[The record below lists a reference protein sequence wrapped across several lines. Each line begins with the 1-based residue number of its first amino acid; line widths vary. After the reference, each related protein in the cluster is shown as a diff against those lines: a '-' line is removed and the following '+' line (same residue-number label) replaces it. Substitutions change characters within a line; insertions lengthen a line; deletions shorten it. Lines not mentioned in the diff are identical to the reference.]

1 VTRMTDRRRR
11 QFLHT
16 SGLGLAA
23 LGAPALIAG
32 CAGIGQ
38 AQPKARVAVVGG
50 GWGGMGAARA
60 LLHEDAGIAVTLVES
75 NSRFMSCPMS
85 THYIAG
91 YHPETDYQFGY
102 EALDRL
108 GIKRVT
114 ATVADIDRAKK
125 ALVLNDGRRIE
136 YDFLVLS
143 PGIEY
148 MEDSVAG
155 FAQAREL
162 APAGFRAFEQSAVR
176 RQFDKFLAE
185 GGEFVVT
192 VPAQPYRCPPAPHE
206 RAFLL
211 AELVQQR
218 KVKGKIVVLDA
229 NPAPMPPAIRPAIM
243 QAYNERYR
251 NVIEY
256 VPQAALQGI
265 DAGSRTIRTSVG
277 DFRFSAANVVLP
289 MRAPELVRKAG
300 LGERWASV
308 KLPSFQATADENIYV
323 IGDSVGAPLPK
334 SGHLAFES
342 GARVAT
348 HIAARVRSAA
358 PPAPTGPVDL
368 PSAICWGWVSRT
380 EAFAINV
387 GATLAPGAAPQLAF
401 KVDPS
406 GNPAAAKGAN
416 DWAHTLWKAM
426 LG

>member
-1 VTRMTDRRRR
+1 MTCLTSRRRR
-11 QFLHT
+11 QFMQT

-23 LGAPALIAG
+23 LTAPALIAG
-32 CAGIGQ
+32 CAGVGA

-50 GWGGMGAARA
+50 GWGGTSAARA
-60 LLHEDAGIAVTLVES
+60 LVGENAGIAVTLVES
-75 NSRFMSCPMS
+75 NASFMSCPMS

-91 YHPETDYQFGY
+91 YHPASDYQFGY

-114 ATVADIDRAKK
+114 GTVADIDRAGK
-125 ALVLNDGRRIE
+125 ALVLSDGRRID

-148 MEDSVAG
+148 MEETVAG
-155 FAQAREL
+155 FAEAREL
-162 APAGFRAFEQSAVR
+162 APAGFRAFEQSAVK
-176 RQFDKFLAE
+176 RQFDRFLAA

-218 KVKGKIVVLDA
+218 KVKGKIIVLDA

-251 NVIEY
+251 SVIEY
-256 VPQAALQGI
+256 VPQATLQGI
-265 DAGSRTIRTSVG
+265 DAGSRTLRTSVG
-277 DFRFSAANVVLP
+277 DFNFSAANVVLP
-289 MRAPELVRKAG
+289 MRAPVLVRKAG
-300 LGERWASV
+300 LGERWANV
-308 KLPSFQATADENIYV
+308 KLPTFQAAADENIYV

-334 SGHLAFES
+334 SGHLAFEA
-342 GARVAT
+342 GVRVAA
-348 HIAARVRSAA
+348 HIAARVKGST

-387 GATLAPGAAPQLAF
+387 GASLAPGAAPQLAF

-406 GNPAAAKGAN
+406 GNVAAAKGAN
-416 DWAHTLWKAM
+416 DWASTLWKAM